1 MNPSLSNE
9 SSARMF
15 SQTSR
20 FSLGGYSNRDSS
32 VELLRLLLMF
42 MIVVH
47 HLIVHGLG
55 LSGFSVGSETPVLIP
70 ESECPLF
77 ITVNIFCICAVNC
90 FVLISGYYGIRPS
103 VRKVSQLLFAVVFYT
118 LLLSTSLSLYE
129 GHWDKVVTGLMIL
142 SHSPYWFIVDYLLLM
157 MFAPVFNT
165 MFERMSNRYCR
176 LLIVVMLFVGC
187 YLGFIWGFKTNVDG
201 YSLFQFFTM
210 YCVGRYFKVN
220 SPAFVNKLSGIGWL
234 MIYLVSSSV
243 IVSIAVL
250 AIVFGKGTWAWH
262 AMYYNNPLLMISA
275 IALFFV
281 FHRLRFHSRLIN
293 IVSLSALAVY
303 LFQSSPYISDW
314 LYGVVGRWCENVME
328 VKYWGAPSVL
338 VFILLMSAAV
348 LIISLLVDRVRIYC
362 WNALAAKL
370 NRRFDGIDSRHYF
383 G

>member
-1 MNPSLSNE
+1 
-9 SSARMF
+9 
-15 SQTSR
+15 
-20 FSLGGYSNRDSS
+20 
-32 VELLRLLLMF
+32 
-42 MIVVH
+42 
-47 HLIVHGLG
+47 
-55 LSGFSVGSETPVLIP
+55 
-70 ESECPLF
+70 
-77 ITVNIFCICAVNC
+77 
-90 FVLISGYYGIRPS
+90 
-103 VRKVSQLLFAVVFYT
+103 
-118 LLLSTSLSLYE
+118 
-129 GHWDKVVTGLMIL
+129 
-142 SHSPYWFIVDYLLLM
+142 
-157 MFAPVFNT
+157 
-165 MFERMSNRYCR
+165 
-176 LLIVVMLFVGC
+176 
-187 YLGFIWGFKTNVDG
+187 
-201 YSLFQFFTM
+201 M